1 MQRLIDALMSFEILP
16 SPTKMATITPVVVMI
31 AVNDGPF
38 FPPAL
43 CCGIVSGEIVSVE
56 FEVVG
61 ALVALTFG
69 ACASAAVG
77 RCKLKRCLAYT

>member
-1 MQRLIDALMSFEILP
+1 LQKWIVALMPPAIVTRLAKAPKIPPKIIPIMFQ
-16 SPTKMATITPVVVMI
+16 
-31 AVNDGPF
+31 GRPF

-43 CCGIVSGEIVSVE
+43 CCGTVSGVIVSVE

-77 RCKLKRCLAYT
+77 RCKLKRCLA